1 MAPFKILDGAMGS
14 ELIRRGLTLP
24 KHTWS
29 ADANITNPEVVQKIH
44 GEYVDAGANYITSNT
59 FRTTPRAY
67 EKAGG
72 VKNQGNKKRMTDA
85 FAKNALYKG
94 VELAKNAAKN
104 SMGVVGSIAPLEDC
118 YSPDLFPCVD
128 VAIAEF
134 NQLGEWLTKA
144 GVDILLL
151 ETMNSIVET
160 EAALIGTQNL
170 GLPVWV
176 SFVLK
181 DSRHLLSGDSL
192 TDAFNRI
199 KDYAIDTVLL
209 NCNTLDLTLVATEI
223 LVTDCP
229 HKWGVYP
236 NLGIGDPSPDGHIL
250 NCEKMD
256 RFLSTMKKII
266 ALGPS
271 VMGGCCGSSPHHISK
286 LFELRRQADLF
297 SKV

>member
-1 MAPFKILDGAMGS
+1 MVPFKILDGSMGS
-14 ELIRRGLTLP
+14 ELINRGLILP
-24 KHTWS
+24 EHIWS
-29 ADANITNPEVVQKIH
+29 ADANITSPDMVEKIH
-44 GEYVDAGANYITSNT
+44 SEYVAAGADYITANT
-59 FRTTPRAY
+59 FRTTTRAY
-67 EKAGG
+67 KKTVGRRGAGYR
-72 VKNQGNKKRMTDA
+72 NHDA
-85 FAKNALYKG
+85 ALAARTSLHKG
-94 VELAKNAAKN
+94 VELAKNVASNYVKVA
-104 SMGVVGSIAPLEDC
+104 GSIAPLEDC

-160 EAALIGTQNL
+160 EAALIGTRNL

-286 LFELRRQADLF
+286 LFELKRQADLF